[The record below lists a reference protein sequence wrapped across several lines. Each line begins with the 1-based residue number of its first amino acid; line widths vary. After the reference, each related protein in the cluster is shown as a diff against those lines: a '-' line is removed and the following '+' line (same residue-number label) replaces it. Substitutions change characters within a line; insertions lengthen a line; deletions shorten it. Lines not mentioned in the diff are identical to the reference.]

1 MLGKRKINRY
11 KGKENLESYDM
22 NSFTVYGVLSVFLP
36 QFNYEKYVGKAGNT
50 LKETTLRPLRRVL
63 HDFKENK
70 RV

>member
-1 MLGKRKINRY
+1 
-11 KGKENLESYDM
+11 M